1 MDMSYLIGKFYRQS
15 GLVFA
20 IYMYITLVDVF
31 FQQNITAIHIVWIW
45 YWKCFFFKD
54 EESLQ

>member
-1 MDMSYLIGKFYRQS
+1 MDMSHLIGKFYSQS

-31 FQQNITAIHIVWIW
+31 FQQNITAIHIV
-45 YWKCFFFKD
+45 
-54 EESLQ
+54 